1 MTTTNT
7 DPATESHGR
16 TTYRHGDLRRALID
30 AGLELARTGG
40 PAAVVLRAATRR
52 AGVAPNAAYR
62 HFADRSAL
70 LEAVC
75 SECQSGV
82 ARAIEDEQAAIP
94 VADTAASA
102 PADRPAPTAASA
114 PLGRE
119 GAHPTPATGETDAD
133 PTPIPPLTAETARL
147 RFRAVGSGYL
157 RFALAEPGLFRTAF
171 TASSDLESATS
182 AARAGERGLTPFQLL
197 SEALDDLV
205 TTGVLPAERRPGAEF
220 LAWSAVHGLASLLL
234 DGPLRAL
241 PPQATQALIGRV
253 VTMVEQGL

>member
-7 DPATESHGR
+7 DPATESQGR

-30 AGLELARTGG
+30 AGLELARVGG
-40 PAAVVLRAATRR
+40 PAAVVVRAATRR

-94 VADTAASA
+94 VADAAASA
-102 PADRPAPTAASA
+102 AGTTMDAA
-114 PLGRE
+114 
-119 GAHPTPATGETDAD
+119 
-133 PTPIPPLTAETARL
+133 TARL

-241 PPQATQALIGRV
+241 PPESTQALIGRV